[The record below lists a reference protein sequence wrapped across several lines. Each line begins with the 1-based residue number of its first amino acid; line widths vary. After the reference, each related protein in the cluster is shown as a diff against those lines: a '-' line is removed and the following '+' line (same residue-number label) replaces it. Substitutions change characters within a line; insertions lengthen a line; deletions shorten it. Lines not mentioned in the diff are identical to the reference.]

1 MPKKRTLT
9 LRWPAGGLNRRRA
22 FREQPPF
29 STPDCL
35 NVRPDGTIRERERGG
50 SRPGLGRAYY
60 DDLGGAVRMLAE
72 LTHVEDGGF
81 HYLADG
87 FDGTALNSRW
97 TTASWLSDSP
107 SIVADIA
114 VASAGDEEP
123 GVVLDAQSIDTA
135 QAYQIDLFIAPR
147 SGTHNGEYRIYA
159 RMNDSTPDVTADG
172 IEANL
177 ILSGATGAYS
187 GTLKSYVSG
196 TPTTTNFSTGDD
208 TSAQAGIFRVHITG
222 TTVTCS
228 WLGTQVASAT
238 VGAHSGKR
246 TGFGIKSTVAG
257 EVAAVDYFQLQ
268 YKKATD
274 TRKARRKMLMAAA
287 NGSLYK
293 EGFHGVLSAVSSS
306 LSLAADRRIHG
317 IDRGQKLYI
326 LDRGDPRAEGTSGT
340 IGTTNRLDD
349 TGVSDWTTLGIDTDD
364 DVVVLSDVS
373 GGTVAGTYQ
382 ISAVA
387 ADYVTL
393 VGSPSDGNCTYTI
406 QRGPKIYDPAADTI
420 ALWEATASKGQVPT
434 GCSLIVRYRDRLVA
448 ARDQA
453 NPHAWYM
460 SRQGDPH
467 DWDYSQD
474 FDDAQ
479 RAVAGSTS
487 EAGLVGEPVNALV
500 AHSDDYLLFGCD
512 SSLWVLRGDPAF
524 NGQIDNLSH
533 SVGIVGGDAYCQG
546 PNGEVVF
553 LSRDGVY
560 ALPSGASSAP
570 VSLSREALPR
580 ELIDIDATSFDV
592 SLAYDIRDRGVHVY
606 VTPVDAGGV
615 GLHFWF
621 DWELKSWW
629 PYTLPSDYEPT
640 AMLRYQSDV
649 PNNAHVLLGG
659 RDGFV
664 RRYMDSNDRDES
676 TAVTSYIQ
684 YGPFALSPNDYNEG
698 LANEITGRLAKGSGG
713 VTWSLQVGDDQE
725 TAQGASSFASAT
737 WSEGTNYVERPR
749 ARGLAAVLKLT
760 GDGQRWAVEG
770 ATLVVQ
776 QLGRQRVL

>member
-1 MPKKRTLT
+1 
-9 LRWPAGGLNRRRA
+9 
-22 FREQPPF
+22 
-29 STPDCL
+29 
-35 NVRPDGTIRERERGG
+35 
-50 SRPGLGRAYY
+50 
-60 DDLGGAVRMLAE
+60 MLAE

-81 HYLADG
+81 YFLVDG
-87 FDGTALNSRW
+87 FDGTALNARW
-97 TTASWLSDSP
+97 TTASWLSDAP
-107 SIVADIA
+107 SVVADLS
-114 VASAGDEEP
+114 VASAGDEET

-135 QAYQIDLFIAPR
+135 QAYQIDLFVAPR

-159 RMNDSTPDVTADG
+159 RMDDSTPDATADG

-196 TPTTTNFSTGDD
+196 TPTTTNFSTGNS
-208 TSAQAGIFRVHITG
+208 TSAQAGIFRVHISS

-246 TGFGIKSTVAG
+246 IGFGIKSTVAG
-257 EVAAVDYFQLQ
+257 ELAAADYFQLQ
-268 YKKATD
+268 YKKASD

-293 EGFHGVLSAVSSS
+293 EGFYGVLSAVSSS
-306 LSLAADRRIHG
+306 LTLVSDRRIRG

-326 LDRGDPRAEGTSGT
+326 ADHGDPRVEGTAGV
-340 IGTTNRLDD
+340 IAGAGNDELDD
-349 TGVSDWTTLGIDTDD
+349 AAVSDWTTLGIDTDD
-364 DVVVLSDVS
+364 DVAVLSGFS
-373 GGTVAGTYQ
+373 AGTAGTYQ
-382 ISAVA
+382 ISSVA
-387 ADYVTL
+387 TGEVTL
-393 VGSPSDGNCTYTI
+393 ASAPGAGTGGTYSI
-406 QRGPKIYDPAADTI
+406 QRGPKIYDPSTDTI
-420 ALWEATASKGQVPT
+420 SLWTATASKGQVPS
-434 GCSLIVRYRDRLVA
+434 GCKLITRYRDRLVLA
-448 ARDQA
+448 GDQA
-453 NPHAWYM
+453 TPHAWYM
-460 SRQGDPH
+460 SRQADPL

-487 EAGLVGEPVNALV
+487 EAGLVGEPINAMV

-553 LSRDGVY
+553 LSRDGIY
-560 ALPSGASSAP
+560 ALAPGASTAP

-592 SLAYDIRDRGVHVY
+592 SLAYDIRDRGIHVY
-606 VTPVDAGGV
+606 VTPIDSGGV

-621 DWELKSWW
+621 DWEVKSWW

-640 AMLRYQSDV
+640 ALLRYQSDV
-649 PNNAHVLLGG
+649 PSHAHVLLGG

-664 RRYMDSNDRDES
+664 RRYMDGNDSDES
-676 TAVTSYIQ
+676 TAISSFVQ
-684 YGPFALSPNDYNEG
+684 LGPFALSPNDYAEG
-698 LANEITGRLAKGSGG
+698 MANEITGRLAKGSGD

-725 TAQGASSFASAT
+725 AAQGASSFASAT

-770 ATLVVQ
+770 ATLVVH